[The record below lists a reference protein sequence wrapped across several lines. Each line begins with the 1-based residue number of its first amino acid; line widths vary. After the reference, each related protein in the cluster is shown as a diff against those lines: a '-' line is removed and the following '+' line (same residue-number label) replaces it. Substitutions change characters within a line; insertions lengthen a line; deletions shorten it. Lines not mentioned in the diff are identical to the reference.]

1 MNSTIWHPASEP
13 PKERT
18 APLLIATKTTWRDKN
33 GNLLQGGFT
42 PTHYYLGCYAD
53 GQFWD
58 EIGERLPEDVTVT
71 HWMAFPMV

>member
-33 GNLLQGGFT
+33 GNLLHGGFT

-58 EIGERLPEDVTVT
+58 EIGERLPKDVTVT

>member
-1 MNSTIWHPASEP
+1 MPHKKSSHTLELLPELWFFDGEQVMSNTLWHSASES

-18 APLLIATKTTWRDKN
+18 QPLLLATKRTWRDKN

-53 GQFWD
+53 G
-58 EIGERLPEDVTVT
+58 
-71 HWMAFPMV
+71 